1 MNMVFFAQKT
11 SVEYPVGGSFNQ
23 NTEYIK
29 ACAESIKQTF
39 PNRDIALICRGTS
52 GTIIAGGVGLLLKD
66 SGVNVTIVVSR
77 KSNENSHEYGRL
89 TGMSTAIREK
99 YALVVID
106 DFMING
112 DTIREILWDI
122 DHKYGDFEETKILDA
137 LCIANFI
144 PVNCDI
150 DRGLLDNLKR
160 FNHIIC
166 NKKREKGA

>member
-1 MNMVFFAQKT
+1 MVFFAQKT
-11 SVEYPVGGSFNQ
+11 HVEYPVGGSFNQ

-77 KSNENSHEYGRL
+77 KSREHSHEYGNL

-106 DFMING
+106 DFMMDG
-112 DTIREILWDI
+112 DTIRNILADI
-122 DHKYGDFEETKILDA
+122 DNQYDNLEEIKVLDA

-144 PVNCDI
+144 PPNCNI
-150 DRGLLDNLKR
+150 DRLWIDNLKR
-160 FNHIIC
+160 FNYIIC
-166 NKKREKGA
+166 NKKKEK